1 MPATRVGTRSSK
13 SSAPDAAAAA
23 DPLDS
28 AAPADPLVSPTQ
40 PQEAAPA
47 PATAPAAGP
56 STGSARSAATSLGA
70 SSSPAGEPNVPG
82 LVPLPSR
89 FKPAAFFKASQTRG
103 IRPRALKEIDSQLSA
118 VDATVDPAERFQRL
132 TTLQRTVDGYVFR
145 YGKDDSRGN
154 LAFDLKRWLDGAV
167 TLRAPLFQ
175 GNKVNE
181 DR

>member
-1 MPATRVGTRSSK
+1 MPATRVGTRNLK
-13 SSAPDAAAAA
+13 SGAPDAAAAA
-23 DPLDS
+23 DPLDG
-28 AAPADPLVSPTQ
+28 AAPADPLLSPSD
-40 PQEAAPA
+40 AA
-47 PATAPAAGP
+47 
-56 STGSARSAATSLGA
+56 SAATASPAPSRAASPSLGA

-118 VDATVDPAERFQRL
+118 VDATADPAERFQRL
-132 TTLQRTVDGYVFR
+132 TALQRTVDGYVFR

-167 TLRAPLFQ
+167 TLRAPLFP
-175 GNKVNE
+175 GHKVNE